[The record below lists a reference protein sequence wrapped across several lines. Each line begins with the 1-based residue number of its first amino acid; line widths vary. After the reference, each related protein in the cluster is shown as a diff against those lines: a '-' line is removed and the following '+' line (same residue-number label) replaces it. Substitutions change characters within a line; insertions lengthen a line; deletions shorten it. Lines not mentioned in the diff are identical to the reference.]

1 MTEVLNA
8 YEINK
13 IKELERDI
21 RTQLK
26 TQKITDMD
34 EYYTML
40 SYFAFPSSRGRQLL
54 IKYSINPLDLN
65 QYEELFNKMMRGK

>member
-13 IKELERDI
+13 IKELGRDI

-34 EYYTML
+34 EYCTIS

-54 IKYSINPLDLN
+54 IKYGINPLDLN